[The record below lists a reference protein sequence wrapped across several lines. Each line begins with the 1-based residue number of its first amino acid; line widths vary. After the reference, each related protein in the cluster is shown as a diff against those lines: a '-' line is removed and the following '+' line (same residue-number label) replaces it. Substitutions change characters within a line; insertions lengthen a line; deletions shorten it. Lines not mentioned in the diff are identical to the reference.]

1 MLLPSLSLK
10 KKLIFQ
16 SYLVVV
22 VVAVS
27 VTVALG
33 KNFEHFLKVI

>member
-22 VVAVS
+22 VVAV
-27 VTVALG
+27 TVALG